1 MRKLIYV
8 PIIHISADFGE
19 IASEVNKRGLLSFGK
34 EEWKRHKEAI
44 LGFWD
49 SIAHYFDSLE
59 AKDIKIYQDGLV
71 AGGDVGEKIVSDG
84 VKKGSKN
91 YEIVSKLISRG
102 AHLEKTENFL
112 LVKKEYDY
120 ILKLAKAR
128 KVIKKVIAAL
138 NYRFHKNKLLRER
151 DEFIAKTID
160 STLGQGETGILFLGA
175 QHEILS
181 KLPEDIEI
189 LRLINRERIN
199 EYRKKFLFKKD
210 KEKLDQL
217 AEYLASP
224 IE

>member
-34 EEWKRHKEAI
+34 EEWKRHKEAV

-138 NYRFHKNKLLRER
+138 NYRFHKKKLLRER
-151 DEFIAKTID
+151 DEFIAKTIE

-199 EYRKKFLFKKD
+199 EYRKRFLFKKD